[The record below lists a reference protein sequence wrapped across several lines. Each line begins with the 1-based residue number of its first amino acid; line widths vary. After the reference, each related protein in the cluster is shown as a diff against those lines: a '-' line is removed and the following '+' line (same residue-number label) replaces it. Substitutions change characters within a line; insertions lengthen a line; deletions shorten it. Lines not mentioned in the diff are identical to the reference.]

1 MHETADVFTL
11 IGDLV
16 GSRRLPDRAAA
27 QDRLGAVL
35 GELTEVLDPVQA
47 LEATVGDEF
56 QGAFASLADASL
68 AALLVRL
75 AMRPVVDIRC
85 GLGFGPVTVHDA
97 TRRPLLQDGPGWW
110 AAREAL
116 EVLDTHPRRRTW
128 VVAPDADAV
137 NAFLLCRD
145 QLVERLNDRGGE
157 ILRLALL
164 GRTQKQIAAELGI
177 TTSAVSQQVARGIGA
192 VTEAHGML
200 GGGTSAGTRAGR
212 RSRG

>member
-1 MHETADVFTL
+1 MSDAPEVFTL

-16 GSRRLPDRAAA
+16 GSRRLKDRAGA
-27 QDRLGAVL
+27 QARLG
-35 GELTEVLDPVQA
+35 EVLADVTDALHPVQA

-56 QGAFASLADASL
+56 QGAFATLPDAAL

-75 AMRPVVDIRC
+75 ALRPVVDVRC

-97 TRRPLLQDGPGWW
+97 SRRPVLQDGPGWW

-116 EVLDTHPRRRTW
+116 DVLDAHPRRRTW
-128 VVAPDADAV
+128 AVAPDAEAV

-145 QLVERLNDRGGE
+145 QLVERLNDRGVQ
-157 ILRLALL
+157 ILRLLLL
-164 GRTQKQIAAELGI
+164 GRSQKEIAAALGI

-200 GGGTSAGTRAGR
+200 GGTPR
-212 RSRG
+212 R